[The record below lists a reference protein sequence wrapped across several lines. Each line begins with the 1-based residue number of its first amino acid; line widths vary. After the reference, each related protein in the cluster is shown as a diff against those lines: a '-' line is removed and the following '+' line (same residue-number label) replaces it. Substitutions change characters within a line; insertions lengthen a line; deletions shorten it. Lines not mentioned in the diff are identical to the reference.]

1 MFNTMDDARFRGTV
15 TSQPRML
22 EGEDRTKFVTA
33 VRSPMAR
40 QALNFD
46 VPENIITLLQGEIN
60 QMSITLR
67 TKLRDMMND

>member
-46 VPENIITLLQGEIN
+46 VSEIIITFAIG
-60 QMSITLR
+60 
-67 TKLRDMMND
+67 